1 MNLTFPLLKADGI
14 EVRVGTNKE
23 GSGMSLLLYKTA
35 RVDANM
41 LDKIVG
47 VENWQKKYYE
57 LKGNIYCSLGIR
69 CKHEVENFDGTK
81 RIEEEWVWKDDC
93 GKESQTEAEKGEAS
107 DSFKRAGF
115 AWGIGR
121 ELYSSPFIWVSA
133 KLGYD
138 KYTKFEVKEIE
149 YNEDKEINKL
159 VIVES
164 KTKTIVFSHGTKGKV
179 VEPKITLSRETLE
192 ACANLGVSIERL
204 ATYLKKSVYELKDD
218 EVMAQLERKVKR
230 NENKL

>member
-1 MNLTFPLLKADGI
+1 MNLTFPLLKADEI
-14 EVRVGTNKE
+14 EVRIGTNKE

-93 GKESQTEAEKGEAS
+93 GKESKTEAEKGEAS

-133 KLGYD
+133 KFGYD

-164 KTKTIVFSHGTKGKV
+164 KTKTIVFSHGTKDKV

-192 ACANLGVSIERL
+192 ACADLGVSIERL

-218 EVMAQLERKVKR
+218 EVMAQLERKAKA
-230 NENKL
+230 NENRI

>member
-1 MNLTFPLLKADGI
+1 MNLTFPLLKADDI

-35 RVDANM
+35 RIDANI
-41 LDKIVG
+41 LDAIVG
-47 VENWQKKYYE
+47 AENWQKKYYE

-69 CKHEVENFDGTK
+69 CKHEVENFDSTK

-138 KYTKFEVKEIE
+138 KYTKFEVKEID
-149 YNEDKEINKL
+149 YDANKEINKL

-164 KTKTIVFSHGTKGKV
+164 KTQTIVFSFGSKNKV
-179 VEPKITLSRETLE
+179 AEPKIKLSRETLE
-192 ACANLGVSIERL
+192 ACANTGTQIENI
-204 ATYLKKSVYELKDD
+204 ATYLKKSVYELNDE
-218 EVMAQLERKVKR
+218 EVMEQIARKVKR
-230 NENKL
+230 NENRI

>member
-1 MNLTFPLLKADGI
+1 MNLTFPLLKADDI

-35 RVDANM
+35 RTDANI
-41 LDKIVG
+41 LDAVVG
-47 VENWQKKYYE
+47 AENWQKRFYE

-107 DSFKRAGF
+107 DSFKRAAF
-115 AWGIGR
+115 AWNIGR

-138 KYTKFEVKEIE
+138 KYTKFEVKEID
-149 YNEDKEINKL
+149 YDANKEINKL

-164 KTKTIVFSHGTKGKV
+164 KTKTIVFSHGTKDKV

-192 ACANLGVSIERL
+192 ACADLGVSIERL

-218 EVMAQLERKVKR
+218 EVMAQLERKAKA
-230 NENKL
+230 NENRI